1 MKDWDESEKW
11 CKDWILDRGEAVVEC
26 AFMYDYELDWAKEY
40 DTRWYR
46 SKGKKGGQLPFSSY
60 LLNKK
65 WTLEEEFN
73 NHMMR
78 FNQVTVSSSYF
89 SKLHIIDFPGWA
101 DSP

>member
-1 MKDWDESEKW
+1 MKDWAES
-11 CKDWILDRGEAVVEC
+11 DRIVRDRVLDRGDSVVE
-26 AFMYDYELDWAKEY
+26 AGFMYDYELDWAKEY

-46 SKGKKGGQLPFSSY
+46 SKNVKSGNFPFGSY

-78 FNQVTVSSSYF
+78 FSQVTESS
-89 SKLHIIDFPGWA
+89 I
-101 DSP
+101 